1 MEKDIDLLKRIA
13 NADELAFKHFYD
25 KYVNKVYQFIF
36 NFVRD
41 KAEAEDITQIVFI
54 KIWSKKSTI
63 DSINSLD
70 GFVFTIAH
78 RSVIDYFRSSE
89 TNFKKKISNV
99 YDSELLL
106 SSYSV
111 DNVVGENHIETI
123 YKKALS
129 MLPPKRREI
138 FILSRHYDLTNKQ
151 IALKLSIS
159 IKTVENQMTSAL
171 NSLKSF
177 FFNSDLSIIIFLST
191 IIFL

>member
-89 TNFKKKISNV
+89 TNFKKQDKTF
-99 YDSELLL
+99 
-106 SSYSV
+106 
-111 DNVVGENHIETI
+111 TI
-123 YKKALS
+123 AMSAVMITAL
-129 MLPPKRREI
+129 
-138 FILSRHYDLTNKQ
+138 
-151 IALKLSIS
+151 
-159 IKTVENQMTSAL
+159 
-171 NSLKSF
+171 
-177 FFNSDLSIIIFLST
+177 IIIAVLLIT
-191 IIFL
+191 GKIKA